1 MNHGAG
7 SYSPLITWADIMF
20 KKQREKYIQNLLD
33 QIEKEKQKNS
43 ALEQRVKDLIE
54 TNLDLREQIT
64 KLREQSEINRA
75 NFDELAS
82 KMKENVAESNA
93 LKIRYEIAIREA
105 ERLKTDYKK
114 RMDELFDSI
123 GNDGGD

>member
-1 MNHGAG
+1 
-7 SYSPLITWADIMF
+7 MF
-20 KKQREKYIQNLLD
+20 RKQREKYIQGLLD
-33 QIEKEKQKNS
+33 QIDREKQKNS
-43 ALEQRVKDLIE
+43 ALEQRVKDLID
-54 TNLDLREQIT
+54 TNLDLREQIS

-105 ERLKTDYKK
+105 ERLKIDYKK
-114 RMDELFDSI
+114 RMDEIFNSI